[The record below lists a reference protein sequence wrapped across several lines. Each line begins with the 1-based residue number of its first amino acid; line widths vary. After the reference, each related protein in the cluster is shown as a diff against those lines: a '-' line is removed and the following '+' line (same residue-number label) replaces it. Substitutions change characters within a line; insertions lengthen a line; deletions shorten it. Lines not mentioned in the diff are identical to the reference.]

1 MKTVQ
6 KGTEIK
12 RVNDEEADLMVKN
25 RGYKFVPKSA
35 WKEATRPKKVVKEE
49 TPAAE

>member
-25 RGYKFVPKSA
+25 RGYKFVPKNV

>member
-12 RVNDEEADLMVKN
+12 RIDDNEAELMVKN
-25 RGYKFVPKSA
+25 RGYKYVPKSA
-35 WKEATRPKKVVKEE
+35 WKELTRPKKVVKEE